1 LARSSPHV
9 SQASGVSVRT
19 SIANLETV
27 TSSAERRGIMTGEKR
42 IVPRI
47 CDLQHLV
54 ASCRG
59 KIEMTL
65 SEEEGA
71 EDKLIQSLTGE
82 AVKVVFGRYAD
93 TDEYETIT
101 EQFKGNLTF
110 PAGDDIAAEE
120 FVANMKAV
128 KGLPQAAARLAK
140 EMELADASDPA
151 TLACVGEFLLE
162 GLYVNNR
169 LSKYNA
175 KGKTFFRK

>member
-1 LARSSPHV
+1 F
-9 SQASGVSVRT
+9 
-19 SIANLETV
+19 
-27 TSSAERRGIMTGEKR
+27 
-42 IVPRI
+42 
-47 CDLQHLV
+47 LV

-82 AVKVVFGRYAD
+82 AVKTVFNRTAD
-93 TDEYETIT
+93 IEEYDTIT

-110 PAGDDIAAEE
+110 PAGDDLTADE
-120 FVANMKAV
+120 FVANMKAI
-128 KGLPQAAARLAK
+128 KGLTQFAGALAK
-140 EMELADASDPA
+140 EMKLDPA
-151 TLACVGEFLLE
+151 DTPTLAAIGEFLLE

-175 KGKTFFRK
+175 KGKTFFKK